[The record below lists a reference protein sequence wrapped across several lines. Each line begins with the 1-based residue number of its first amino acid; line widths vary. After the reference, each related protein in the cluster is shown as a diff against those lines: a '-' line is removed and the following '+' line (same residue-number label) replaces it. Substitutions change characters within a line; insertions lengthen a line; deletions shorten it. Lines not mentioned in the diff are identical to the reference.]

1 MKKTNRQKYE
11 GYDDEN
17 WEKAFFDETSFGFV
31 VIHMR
36 HGRGE
41 RKGNFQIAKR
51 LALLG
56 FMVELLPVSP
66 QISVDSCINEE
77 FWEFKTTSGT
87 VSSVQTRLREG
98 KYQSDKILLVFPKGP
113 PLGDILRG
121 IISSINMDKSRR
133 IQTVGLLFD
142 TQLVCW
148 TRSEI
153 LKRDFKKFT
162 PYFDS
167 NKDSL

>member
-1 MKKTNRQKYE
+1 MKKTNQQKYE
-11 GYDDEN
+11 TYDDAD
-17 WEKAFFDETSFGFV
+17 WEKAFFDETRFGFV
-31 VIHMR
+31 VIHKY
-36 HGRGE
+36 HGKGE

-51 LALLG
+51 LASLG

-66 QISVDSCINEE
+66 QISVDSCIDEE
-77 FWEFKTTSGT
+77 FWEFKMTSGT

-98 KYQSDKILLVFPKGP
+98 KYQSDKILLVFPKEP

-142 TQLVCW
+142 TELVRW

-153 LKRDFKKFT
+153 LKRDFTKFND
-162 PYFDS
+162 YLD
-167 NKDSL
+167 L